1 MAKET
6 TLIPVHVTPKAA
18 KNAVGELKRDA
29 SGKTELSVRVT
40 APPEGGKA
48 NKAVC
53 ETLAQAIGV
62 PKSRVRVIRGDT
74 SRHKLVEV
82 EGSTDKVFAWLE
94 AIPGFQAAK

>member
-6 TLIPVHVTPKAA
+6 TQIPVHATPKAA
-18 KNAVGELKRDA
+18 KNVVGEFKRDA
-29 SGKTELSVRVT
+29 SGKWELNVRVT

-53 ETLAQAIGV
+53 ETLAKAIGV

-74 SRHKLVEV
+74 SRHKIVEI
-82 EGSTDKVFAWLE
+82 EDDTDKVSAWLE
-94 AIPGFQAAK
+94 SLPGYQG